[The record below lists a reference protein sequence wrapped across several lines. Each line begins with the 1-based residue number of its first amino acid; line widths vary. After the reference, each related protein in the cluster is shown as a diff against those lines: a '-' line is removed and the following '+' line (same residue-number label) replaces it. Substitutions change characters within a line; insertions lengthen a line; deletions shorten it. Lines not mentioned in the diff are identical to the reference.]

1 MTSPARGPATFGM
14 VCVVVVWATQMP
26 LSQEVLRSID
36 QYSFAI
42 LRYFIGCTL
51 FVATLAWREG
61 RPGFDLGGRAG
72 AVVWHGVSGFTVF
85 GIFVFWALYY
95 TTPAHVA
102 VIMSLQPMIIAFW
115 MWARHGRAPSPPVLS
130 CIATAF
136 VGAALMITRGDP
148 AEALAGGSLTGD
160 AMALFGAVG
169 WVVYTLGAAR
179 MPTFSPLKYTTLCA
193 LAGTVGILIVTAIL
207 LPLDLARVPTP
218 AQVMGEFWAIVYI
231 AVVCFY
237 GAILMFTV
245 GVARLGAVNALL
257 IGNATPVLV
266 FAIDVWRGLA
276 PRPVEWL
283 GAAMVVTALIANN
296 LIESRR
302 THAAR

>member
-1 MTSPARGPATFGM
+1 MTSAARGPATIGM

-42 LRYFIGCTL
+42 LRYLIGCSL

-61 RPGFDLGGRAG
+61 RAGFDLGGRAG
-72 AVVWHGVSGFTVF
+72 AVVWHGVCGFTVF

-115 MWARHGRAPSPPVLS
+115 MWARHGRAPTPPVLA
-130 CIATAF
+130 CIGIAF

-148 AEALAGGSLTGD
+148 MAALAGGSATGD
-160 AMALFGAVG
+160 AMALLGAAG

-179 MPTFSPLKYTTLCA
+179 LPGFSPLKYTTLCA
-193 LAGTVGILIVTAIL
+193 LAGTAGIVILTAL
-207 LPLDLARVPTP
+207 LVPLDLARIPTR
-218 AQVMGEFWAIVYI
+218 AEVMGELWAIVYI

-276 PRPVEWL
+276 PLPIEWL
-283 GAAMVVTALIANN
+283 GAAMVVSALVANN
-296 LIESRR
+296 LIEARR
-302 THAAR
+302 TRAAS